1 MCTRA
6 ASTGRPRYSTVM
18 VQRIMSASAPAVSTP
33 VAPPPTTTKL
43 SAPRSTS
50 EGSRSAASNTLM
62 RRDRNRWASSREY
75 SGKEWRSAPGVPKKF
90 GTDPAASTTASPVQ
104 LSPSVAV
111 TVHVAGSIDATSA
124 ILMLTLRRLWK
135 TLRSETAMLLVPSC
149 EVATW
154 YSSGWNWW

>member
-1 MCTRA
+1 M
-6 ASTGRPRYSTVM
+6 
-18 VQRIMSASAPAVSTP
+18 
-33 VAPPPTTTKL
+33 
-43 SAPRSTS
+43 
-50 EGSRSAASNTLM
+50 
-62 RRDRNRWASSREY
+62 
-75 SGKEWRSAPGVPKKF
+75 PKKF
-90 GTDPAASTTASPVQ
+90 GADPAASTTASPVQ

-135 TLRSETAMLLVPSC
+135 ILRSETAMLLVPSW